1 MSNKSELKVDDWVR
15 LKVIGLNDE
24 KYEPPYQIESIDG
37 DNYVVVQKEGSYA
50 HRMTLKKEKLKKV

>member
-1 MSNKSELKVDDWVR
+1 MSDKPELKIGDWVR
-15 LKVIGLNDE
+15 LRVIGINNE

-37 DNYVVVQKEGSYA
+37 DNYGVVQKEGSYA

>member
-1 MSNKSELKVDDWVR
+1 MSDKSKLKIGDWVKLR
-15 LKVIGLNDE
+15 VIGINNE

-50 HRMTLKKEKLKKV
+50 HRMTLKKEKLRKL